1 MSRKLCFSFIIGYG
15 LPKYAIRKK
24 SATHY
29 IRTLV
34 RPIRKLVLKRCD
46 RMSPSRFYA
55 MLRKFLSDLN
65 EICTIGAHYDGDHIT
80 KVVAQDDK

>member
-34 RPIRKLVLKRCD
+34 RPIRKLVLSWPLFMQQLPLKLNLTT
-46 RMSPSRFYA
+46 FA
-55 MLRKFLSDLN
+55 ILNLSSYLA
-65 EICTIGAHYDGDHIT
+65 IAYF
-80 KVVAQDDK
+80 